1 MDVSAALANV
11 LDRCLGV
18 RAGERVVLLTDTG
31 SDRRVADLLRA
42 GIQARSAVVSTLEM
56 APLDI
61 PGAEVAPD
69 VARTM
74 AQSDAV
80 IELTSIFIG
89 SNEARR
95 DANAV
100 GVRYLAMPGITL
112 DTLRTDGPLS
122 STSTN
127 SGRPPNRSA
136 NSGRRRRS
144 FDSPLRPA
152 PISAAPYRDGL
163 AVCSTE
169 SAGRLGPTWRLPT
182 SRRAPLRWKAP
193 PAASLSSMLICCSW
207 GLVRSPTRWCSR
219 STRGASLAP
228 RDPRAIASPT
238 CSSAAG
244 TS

>member
-1 MDVSAALANV
+1 MDVPAAVANV

-18 RAGERVVLLTDTG
+18 QAGERVVLLTDTG
-31 SDRRVADLLRA
+31 SDRRVTDLLLS
-42 GIQARSAVVSTLEM
+42 GIEARSAAASTLEM

-112 DTLRTDGPLS
+112 DTLRADGPLS
-122 STSTN
+122 VD
-127 SGRPPNRSA
+127 
-136 NSGRRRRS
+136 
-144 FDSPLRPA
+144 FDELRA
-152 PISAAPYRDGL
+152 RAEQVGELWTQAS
-163 AVCSTE
+163 E
-169 SAGRLGPTWRLPT
+169 FRLTT
-182 SRRAPLRWKAP
+182 
-193 PAASLSSMLICCSW
+193 
-207 GLVRSPTRWCSR
+207 
-219 STRGASLAP
+219 
-228 RDPRAIASPT
+228 
-238 CSSAAG
+238 AAG
-244 TS
+244 DIHRFAMDGRWNNRY